1 MGPLSSHKALGRVPS
16 AGNRI
21 LIGGGRDLARRCRP
35 HCSESGQSVS
45 GSSFKAPVHALE
57 HHAAHLA
64 SAFHVSPFEKAVIL
78 SIDGFGDFAS
88 AAWGVGE
95 GATVRVDGH
104 VYFPHSLSSTRP
116 SPSFSAFR
124 TMATSTRSWGSP
136 RMAGRPLYYSLI
148 DSFRDLTGVPMV
160 PASPA
165 RKML

>member
-21 LIGGGRDLARRCRP
+21 LIGGGRDLARRCRQ

-104 VYFPHSLSSTRP
+104 VYFPHSLGVFYQAVTQFLGFPHYGDEYEVMELAPYGRP
-116 SPSFSAFR
+116 SALLLAYR
-124 TMATSTRSWGSP
+124 
-136 RMAGRPLYYSLI
+136 
-148 DSFRDLTGVPMV
+148 
-160 PASPA
+160 
-165 RKML
+165 